1 MHVQLPVDHSGSDSE
16 NQSGPLL
23 PRRPID
29 RLARPLARFLHIEA
43 TSGIVLM
50 ICTAVAIG
58 LANSP
63 WAETYLGFW
72 KTKVNLQF
80 GSFQFEHSLQH
91 IINDGL
97 MALFFFVIGLEV
109 KRELV
114 HGSLSD
120 IRRATLPIAAALGG
134 MIVPAGIYLSM
145 QYGQP
150 AVRGWGIPMATD
162 IAFVVGCLA
171 LLGSR
176 VPNSLRVLLLSLA
189 IVDDIGAIIVI
200 AIGYTDHLD
209 VRFLGM
215 AAVVIGVVQLFSYL
229 GVRRFPPYIVAGLI
243 AWFAFH
249 ESGVH
254 ATLAGVILGLMTPAK
269 ASIVPERFRVYLNQ
283 TSKSYEADE
292 SEVRV
297 RRGEQVR
304 MLQRIS
310 RETISPLEY
319 LETALHQWSSYLV
332 IPIFALANAGVAF
345 QLSNVNDPVALAV
358 ILGLV
363 VGKPLGVLAFSLLA
377 VKSGLAR
384 LPEGLN
390 WSVLAAGSFLA
401 GIGFTM
407 ALFIEGLAFGGDS
420 FNNAKTGILVGSG
433 VSAVLGMTFLLWTLP
448 KPTAQSS

>member
-1 MHVQLPVDHSGSDSE
+1 M
-16 NQSGPLL
+16 
-23 PRRPID
+23 D

-63 WAETYLGFW
+63 WAETYLGLW
-72 KTKVNLQF
+72 KTKVNLQI
-80 GSFQFEHSLQH
+80 GSFQFEHSLRH

-97 MALFFFVIGLEV
+97 MSLFFFVIGLEV

-134 MIVPAGIYLSM
+134 MIVPASIYIAM

-176 VPNSLRVLLLSLA
+176 VPNSLRILLLSLA

-209 VRFLGM
+209 LRYLGM
-215 AAVVIGVVQLFSYL
+215 AAVVIGIVQFFSYI

-283 TSKSYEADE
+283 TSKSFEE
-292 SEVRV
+292 EHLEVRV

-345 QLSNVNDPVALAV
+345 QLSNINDPVAVAV

-363 VGKPLGVLAFSLLA
+363 IGKPVGVLGFSFLA

-384 LPEGLN
+384 LPEGLS

-407 ALFIEGLAFGGDS
+407 ALFIDGLAFGDDG
-420 FNNAKTGILVGSG
+420 FTNAKTGILVGSG
-433 VSAVLGMTFLLWTLP
+433 ISAVLGMTFLLWTLP
-448 KPTAQSS
+448 KPAVQSS